1 MNQFVFGSQ
10 WGDEGKG
17 KIVDYLASKADYTV
31 RFHGGNNAGHT
42 VIVKGKKYPFHLI
55 PSGILNKKTIGI
67 IGSGVIIDP
76 DVLITEIKRLEGE
89 GMNVKKK
96 LIISPRCHLIMPYHK
111 ALDEAYENARGKNKL
126 GTTKRGIGPT
136 FADKVSYNGI
146 RVYELLHFDIFE
158 AKFRFQA
165 GIKNKI
171 LALFNVPQI
180 SIEKELKKFK
190 EYRKILLPYISDT
203 FPILMTAM
211 NKKKNIVLE
220 GAHGVM
226 LDVDWGLYPYC
237 TGSNVITGG
246 INAGAG
252 FPINKLD
259 KIWAVIK
266 AYTTRVGEG
275 PVPTEFD
282 DEIAHAIREQGN
294 EYGTT
299 TGRPRRIGWL
309 DLEAVKFACQITGTN
324 SLAITKTDI
333 LTGLKKIKVCIGYK
347 FNGKKTSY
355 SSCGYVE
362 LAKVQPV
369 YKTFNGWTEDI
380 RSITQF
386 KKLPKNCQIYLKF
399 IEAYLQVPIRIV
411 STGPERERNIVL

>member
-1 MNQFVFGSQ
+1 MMQFVFGSQ

-17 KIVDYLASKADYTV
+17 KIVDFLAAQADYTV

-42 VIVKGKKYPFHLI
+42 VIVGGKKYPFHLM
-55 PSGILNKKTIGI
+55 PSGILNKKTVGVIGN
-67 IGSGVIIDP
+67 GVIIDP
-76 DVLITEIKRLEGE
+76 EVLITEIKQLQAE
-89 GMNVKKK
+89 GMDLTNK

-146 RVYELLHFDIFE
+146 RLYELFNFKYFE
-158 AKFRFQA
+158 EKFRFQA

-171 LALFNVPQI
+171 LTLFKVAP
-180 SIEKELKKFK
+180 IEIERELIKFK
-190 EYRKILLPYISDT
+190 EYRRILAPYVIDT
-203 FPILMTAM
+203 FPILSEAVA
-211 NKKKNIVLE
+211 KKKHILFE

-237 TGSNVITGG
+237 TGSNIITGG
-246 INAGAG
+246 INTGSG
-252 FPINKLD
+252 LPINKID
-259 KIWAVIK
+259 KIWAVVK

-282 DEIAHAIREQGN
+282 DEVAHTIREQGH

-309 DLEAVKFACQITGTN
+309 DLEAVKFACQITSAN
-324 SLAITKTDI
+324 CLAITKTDI
-333 LTGLKKIKVCIGYK
+333 LTGIKKIKVCIGYRLE
-347 FNGKKTSY
+347 GKKIPY
-355 SSCGYVE
+355 SGCGYVE
-362 LAKVQPV
+362 LAKVEPI

-380 RSITQF
+380 RMIAKF
-386 KKLPKNCQIYLKF
+386 NKLPKNCQIYLRF
-399 IEAYLQVPIRIV
+399 ISSFLKVPVKIV
-411 STGPERERNIVL
+411 STGPERERNIIV

>member
-1 MNQFVFGSQ
+1 MMQFVFGSQ

-17 KIVDYLASKADYTV
+17 KIVDFLAAQADYTV

-42 VIVKGKKYPFHLI
+42 VIVGGKKYPFHLM
-55 PSGILNKKTIGI
+55 PSGILNKKTIGV
-67 IGSGVIIDP
+67 IGNGVIIDP
-76 DVLITEIKRLEGE
+76 EVLIAEIKQLQAE
-89 GMNVKKK
+89 GMDLANK

-146 RVYELLHFDIFE
+146 RLYELFNFKYFE
-158 AKFRFQA
+158 EKFRFQA

-171 LALFNVPQI
+171 LTLFKVAPIN
-180 SIEKELKKFK
+180 IEKELIKFK
-190 EYRKILLPYISDT
+190 EYRRILAPYVIDT
-203 FPILMTAM
+203 FPILSEAVG
-211 NKKKNIVLE
+211 KKKHILFE

-237 TGSNVITGG
+237 TGSNIITGG
-246 INAGAG
+246 INTGSGLAT
-252 FPINKLD
+252 NKLD
-259 KIWAVIK
+259 RIWAVVK

-282 DEIAHAIREQGN
+282 DEVAHTIREQGH

-309 DLEAVKFACQITGTN
+309 DLEAVKFACQITSTN
-324 SLAITKTDI
+324 CLAITKTDI

-347 FNGKKTSY
+347 LGGNKIPY

-362 LAKVQPV
+362 LAKVEPV
-369 YKTFNGWTEDI
+369 YRTFNGWGEDI
-380 RSITQF
+380 RIITKF
-386 KKLPKNCQIYLKF
+386 DRLPKNCQVYLRF
-399 IEAYLQVPIRIV
+399 ISSFLKVPVKIV
-411 STGPERERNIVL
+411 STGPERERNIIL

>member
-1 MNQFVFGSQ
+1 MIQFVFGSQ

-17 KIVDYLASKADYTV
+17 KVVDYLAAKADYTV

-42 VIVKGKKYPFHLI
+42 VIVDGKKYPFHLM
-55 PSGILNKKTIGI
+55 PSGILNKKTIGV
-67 IGSGVIIDP
+67 IGNGVIIDP
-76 DVLITEIKRLEGE
+76 EVLLLEIKQLQEQ
-89 GMNVKKK
+89 GMDLTKK

-146 RVYELLHFDIFE
+146 RLYELFNFTYFE
-158 AKFRFQA
+158 EKFRFQA
-165 GIKNKI
+165 ELKNRI
-171 LALFNVPQI
+171 LTLFGVAAI
-180 SIEKELKKFK
+180 DVEKELAKFK
-190 EYRKILLPYISDT
+190 EYRRILAPYVIDT
-203 FPILMTAM
+203 FPILMEAQA
-211 NKKKNIVLE
+211 KKKNILLE

-226 LDVDWGLYPYC
+226 LDVDWGLYPYI

-246 INAGAG
+246 INTGSG
-252 FPINKLD
+252 LPIQKLD
-259 KIWAVIK
+259 RIWAVVK

-282 DEIAHAIREQGN
+282 DEVAHTIREQGH

-309 DLEAVKFACQITGTN
+309 DLEAVKFACQVTGTN
-324 SLAITKTDI
+324 CLAITKTDI
-333 LTGLKKIKVCIGYK
+333 LTGVKKIKVCTEYRLER
-347 FNGKKTSY
+347 KKIPY

-362 LAKVQPV
+362 LAKVEPV
-369 YKTFNGWTEDI
+369 YKTFNGWSEDI
-380 RSITQF
+380 RMITKF
-386 KKLPKNCQIYLKF
+386 NKLPKNCQIYLKF
-399 IEAYLQVPIRIV
+399 IEKFLKVKIRIV
-411 STGPERERNIVL
+411 STGPERERNIIM

>member
-1 MNQFVFGSQ
+1 MMQFVFGSQ

-17 KIVDYLASKADYTV
+17 KIVDFLAAKADYTV

-42 VIVKGKKYPFHLI
+42 VIVNGKKYPFHLM
-55 PSGILNKKTIGI
+55 PSGILNKKTVGI
-67 IGSGVIIDP
+67 IANGVIIDP
-76 DVLITEIKRLEGE
+76 EVLISEIQKLQKE
-89 GMNVKKK
+89 GMNLNKK

-146 RVYELLHFDIFE
+146 RLYELLNFKDFE
-158 AKFRFQA
+158 EKFRFQS

-171 LALFNVPQI
+171 LALFNVTPI
-180 SIEKELKKFK
+180 DVEKELVKFK
-190 EYRKILLPYISDT
+190 EYRRILSPFVKDV
-203 FPILMTAM
+203 FPILSQAVT
-211 NKKKNIVLE
+211 KKKNILFE

-226 LDVDWGLYPYC
+226 LDVDWGLYPFC
-237 TGSNVITGG
+237 SGSNVITGG
-246 INAGAG
+246 INTGSG
-252 FPINKLD
+252 LPTNKLD
-259 KIWAVIK
+259 KVWAVVK

-282 DEIAHAIREQGN
+282 DEVAHAIREQGH

-299 TGRPRRIGWL
+299 TGRPRRIAWL
-309 DLEAVKFACQITGTN
+309 DLEAVKFACQVTSTN
-324 SLAITKTDI
+324 CLAITKTDI
-333 LTGLKKIKVCIGYK
+333 LSGLKKIKVCTGYRLE
-347 FNGKKTSY
+347 GKKIVY

-362 LAKVQPV
+362 LAKVEPV

-380 RSITQF
+380 RMITKF
-386 KKLPKNCQIYLKF
+386 NKLPKNCQIYLKF
-399 IEAYLQVPIRIV
+399 IEKFLGIPIKIV
-411 STGPERERNIVL
+411 STGPERERNIIL

>member
-1 MNQFVFGSQ
+1 MQFVFGSQ

-17 KIVDYLASKADYTV
+17 KIVDYLAAKADYTV

-42 VIVKGKKYPFHLI
+42 VIVDGKKYPFHLM
-55 PSGILNKKTIGI
+55 PSGILNKKTVGVIGN
-67 IGSGVIIDP
+67 GVIIDP
-76 DVLITEIKRLEGE
+76 DVLLLEIKQLEDQ
-89 GMNVKKK
+89 GMDLAKK

-111 ALDEAYENARGKNKL
+111 ALDEAYERARGKNKL

-146 RVYELLHFDIFE
+146 RLYELFNFKYFE
-158 AKFRFQA
+158 EKFRFQA
-165 GIKNKI
+165 GVKNKI
-171 LALFNVPQI
+171 LKIFNVAPI
-180 SIEKELKKFK
+180 AIEKELAKFK
-190 EYRKILLPYISDT
+190 EYRRILAPYVIDT
-203 FPILMTAM
+203 FPILTEAVS
-211 NKKKNIVLE
+211 KKKNILFE

-246 INAGAG
+246 INAGSG
-252 FPINKLD
+252 LPTQKLD
-259 KIWAVIK
+259 KVWAVVK

-282 DEIAHAIREQGN
+282 DDVAHTIREHGH

-309 DLEAVKFACQITGTN
+309 DLEAVKFACQVTGAN
-324 SLAITKTDI
+324 SLAITKIDI
-333 LTGLKKIKVCIGYK
+333 LTGIKKIKVCTEYR
-347 FNGKKTSY
+347 FEGKKIPY

-362 LAKVQPV
+362 LAKVEPI
-369 YKTFNGWTEDI
+369 YKTFNGWNEDI
-380 RSITQF
+380 HMVTKF
-386 KKLPKNCQIYLKF
+386 NKLPKNCQIYLKF
-399 IEAYLQVPIRIV
+399 IEKFLQVKIKIV
-411 STGPERERNIVL
+411 STGPERERNILI

>member
-55 PSGILNKKTIGI
+55 PSGILNKKTVGI

-76 DVLITEIKRLEGE
+76 DVLITEIKRLESE

-96 LIISPRCHLIMPYHK
+96 LMISPRCHLIMPYHK

-146 RVYELLHFDIFE
+146 RIYELLHFDIFE

-171 LALFNVPQI
+171 LTLFNVPLI

-203 FPILMTAM
+203 FPTLMAAA
-211 NKKKNIVLE
+211 NKKKNILFE

-237 TGSNVITGG
+237 TGSNVISGG

-259 KIWAVIK
+259 NIWAVIK

-282 DEIAHAIREQGN
+282 DEIAHTIREQGN

-309 DLEAVKFACQITGTN
+309 DLEAVKFACQITSAN

-333 LTGLKKIKVCIGYK
+333 LTGLKKIKVCVGYK
-347 FNGKKTSY
+347 LNGKKISY
-355 SSCGYVE
+355 SGCGYME
-362 LAKVQPV
+362 LAKVQPI
-369 YKTFNGWTEDI
+369 YRTFNGWTEDI

-399 IEAYLQVPIRIV
+399 IEAYLNVPIKIV
-411 STGPERERNIVL
+411 STGPEREKNIII

>member
-1 MNQFVFGSQ
+1 MMQFVFGSQ

-17 KIVDYLASKADYTV
+17 KIVDFLAAKADYTV

-42 VIVKGKKYPFHLI
+42 VIVNGKKYPFHLM
-55 PSGILNKKTIGI
+55 PSGILNKKTVGVIGN
-67 IGSGVIIDP
+67 GVIIDP
-76 DVLITEIKRLEGE
+76 EVLISEIQKLQKE
-89 GMNVKKK
+89 GMNLNKK

-146 RVYELLHFDIFE
+146 RLYELLNFKDFE
-158 AKFRFQA
+158 EKFRFQS

-171 LALFNVPQI
+171 LALFNVTPI
-180 SIEKELKKFK
+180 DVEKELVKFK
-190 EYRKILLPYISDT
+190 EYRRILSPFVKDV
-203 FPILMTAM
+203 FPILSQAVT
-211 NKKKNIVLE
+211 KKKNILFE

-226 LDVDWGLYPYC
+226 LDVDWGLYPFC
-237 TGSNVITGG
+237 SGSNVITGG
-246 INAGAG
+246 INTGSG
-252 FPINKLD
+252 LPTNKLD
-259 KIWAVIK
+259 KVWAVVK

-282 DEIAHAIREQGN
+282 NEVAHAIREQGH

-299 TGRPRRIGWL
+299 TGRPRRIAWL
-309 DLEAVKFACQITGTN
+309 DLEAVKFACQVTSTN
-324 SLAITKTDI
+324 CLAITKTDI
-333 LTGLKKIKVCIGYK
+333 LSGLKKIKVCTGYRLE
-347 FNGKKTSY
+347 GKKIAY

-362 LAKVQPV
+362 LAKVEPV

-380 RSITQF
+380 RMITKF
-386 KKLPKNCQIYLKF
+386 NKLPKNCQIYLKF
-399 IEAYLQVPIRIV
+399 IEKFLGIPIKIV
-411 STGPERERNIVL
+411 STGPERERNIIL

>member
-1 MNQFVFGSQ
+1 MMQFVYGSQ

-17 KIVDYLASKADYTV
+17 KIVDYLAAEADYTV

-42 VIVKGKKYPFHLI
+42 VIVNGKKYPFHLM

-67 IGSGVIIDP
+67 IGNGVIIDP
-76 DVLITEIKRLEGE
+76 EVLLAEIKQLQDE
-89 GMNVKKK
+89 GMILTKK

-146 RVYELLHFDIFE
+146 RLYELFNFATFE
-158 AKFRFQA
+158 ERFRFQA
-165 GIKNKI
+165 AIKNKI
-171 LALFNVPQI
+171 LVTFNVKPI
-180 SIEKELKKFK
+180 DVEMELLKFK
-190 EYRKILLPYISDT
+190 EYRRILAPFVIDT
-203 FPILMTAM
+203 FPILQEAVKQ
-211 NKKKNIVLE
+211 KKTILFE

-226 LDVDWGLYPYC
+226 LDVDWGLYPFT

-246 INAGAG
+246 INVGSG
-252 FPINKLD
+252 LPFNKID
-259 KIWAVIK
+259 RIWGVVK

-282 DEIAHAIREQGN
+282 DEVAHTIREQGH

-299 TGRPRRIGWL
+299 TGRPRRIAWL
-309 DLEAVKFACQITGTN
+309 DLEAVKFACAITGTN
-324 SLAITKTDI
+324 RLAITKADI
-333 LTGLKKIKVCIGYK
+333 LTGLKKLKVCIGYK
-347 FNGKKTSY
+347 LDGKKIPY

-362 LAKVQPV
+362 LAQVEPL
-369 YKTFNGWTEDI
+369 YKTFSGWKEDI
-380 RSITQF
+380 RMITKF

-399 IEAYLQVPIRIV
+399 IEKFLGIPIKIV
-411 STGPERERNIVL
+411 STGPERERNIII

>member
-1 MNQFVFGSQ
+1 MMQFVFGSQ

-17 KIVDYLASKADYTV
+17 KIVDFLAAKADYTV

-42 VIVKGKKYPFHLI
+42 VIVGGKKYPFHLM
-55 PSGILNKKTIGI
+55 PSGILNKKTVGVIGN
-67 IGSGVIIDP
+67 GVIIDP
-76 DVLITEIKRLEGE
+76 EVLITEIKQLQAE
-89 GMNVKKK
+89 GMDLANK

-146 RVYELLHFDIFE
+146 RLYELFNFKYFE
-158 AKFRFQA
+158 EKFRFQA

-171 LALFNVPQI
+171 LTLFKVAP
-180 SIEKELKKFK
+180 IEIERELIKFK
-190 EYRKILLPYISDT
+190 EYRRILAPYVIDT
-203 FPILMTAM
+203 FPILSEAVA
-211 NKKKNIVLE
+211 KKKHILFE

-237 TGSNVITGG
+237 TGSNIITGG
-246 INAGAG
+246 INTGSG
-252 FPINKLD
+252 LPINKID
-259 KIWAVIK
+259 KIWAVVK

-282 DEIAHAIREQGN
+282 DEVAHTIREQGH

-309 DLEAVKFACQITGTN
+309 DLEAVKFACQITSAN
-324 SLAITKTDI
+324 CLAITKTDI
-333 LTGLKKIKVCIGYK
+333 LTGIKKIKVCIGYRLE
-347 FNGKKTSY
+347 GKKIPY
-355 SSCGYVE
+355 SGCGYVE
-362 LAKVQPV
+362 LAKVEPI

-380 RSITQF
+380 RMIAKF
-386 KKLPKNCQIYLKF
+386 NKLPKNCQIYLRF
-399 IEAYLQVPIRIV
+399 ISSFLKVPVKIV
-411 STGPERERNIVL
+411 STGPERERNIIV

>member
-1 MNQFVFGSQ
+1 MQFVFGSQ

-17 KIVDYLASKADYTV
+17 KIVDFLAAKADYTV

-42 VIVKGKKYPFHLI
+42 VIVGGKKYPFHLM
-55 PSGILNKKTIGI
+55 PSGILNKKTVGVIGN
-67 IGSGVIIDP
+67 GVIIDP
-76 DVLITEIKRLEGE
+76 EVLITEIKQLQAE
-89 GMNVKKK
+89 GMDLTNK

-146 RVYELLHFDIFE
+146 RLYELFNFKYFE
-158 AKFRFQA
+158 EKFRFQA

-171 LALFNVPQI
+171 LTLFKVAP
-180 SIEKELKKFK
+180 IEIERELIKFK
-190 EYRKILLPYISDT
+190 EYRRILAPYVIDT
-203 FPILMTAM
+203 FPILSEAVA
-211 NKKKNIVLE
+211 KKKHILFE

-237 TGSNVITGG
+237 TGSNIITGG
-246 INAGAG
+246 INTGSG
-252 FPINKLD
+252 LPINKID
-259 KIWAVIK
+259 KIWAVVK

-282 DEIAHAIREQGN
+282 DEVAHTIREQGH

-309 DLEAVKFACQITGTN
+309 DLEAVKFACQITSAN
-324 SLAITKTDI
+324 CLAITKTDI
-333 LTGLKKIKVCIGYK
+333 LTGIKKIKVCIGYRLE
-347 FNGKKTSY
+347 GKKIPY
-355 SSCGYVE
+355 SGCGYVE
-362 LAKVQPV
+362 LAKVEPI

-380 RSITQF
+380 RMIAKF
-386 KKLPKNCQIYLKF
+386 NKLPKNCQIYLRF
-399 IEAYLQVPIRIV
+399 ISSFLKVPVKIV
-411 STGPERERNIVL
+411 STGPERERNIIV